1 MGAAPAGPAGA
12 PADGPRHGAH
22 TDRMPEAPR
31 DRLRALPK
39 SIATVCLS
47 GSLPDK
53 LEAAASAGFQ
63 GVEIFEQDLLTHDG
77 PPEGIREMAADLNL
91 AITIF
96 QPFRDFEAMPEPQ
109 RRRNMDRAE
118 RKFDVMQAL
127 GTDLVLVCS
136 NTQPSALDDPERAAA
151 DLREMAERAAA
162 RGLRVGYEALAWGR
176 HVNRWRQAWDIVQR
190 ADHPALGLILDS
202 FHTLSLGDTL
212 DGLSAEVPGER
223 IAFVQLADAPRLTMD
238 VLGWSRHFR
247 NFPGQG
253 ELDVPAFT
261 REVLA
266 AGYRGPLSL
275 EVFNDEFRAAPARR
289 IARDGHRSLIWLD
302 SVIAAPSVPAAPLP
316 PPPALGGVEF
326 LEFAVDE
333 ARGRDLATFVATL
346 GFRLAGRHR
355 SKAVEL
361 WRQGGVN
368 LVLNA
373 EPDSAA
379 AGHFELH
386 GASVCATALRVDNAA
401 RALSRAEALLCS
413 IWRERVGEGE
423 RAIPAVRAPDGTLI
437 YLVEPGARSIWESDF
452 HLLVPEE
459 PAAPGALAQVDHVAH
474 ALTGGQMDG
483 FVLFHRSVFGLE
495 PGAPLDLPD
504 PQGLVRSRAMA
515 DPAGRVRMPLNVSES
530 RQTATGRFV
539 SAMAGA
545 GVHHVAFSTPDVAAF
560 VAGRTAP
567 MLEIP
572 ANYYEDLGA
581 RFGLEDEALAALE
594 RGHLLYDG
602 DGQGGAF
609 LHAFTVSFE
618 DRFFFEVL
626 ERRGGYDGYG
636 AANAGVRMAAQA
648 RARPW
653 MPG

>member
-1 MGAAPAGPAGA
+1 
-12 PADGPRHGAH
+12 
-22 TDRMPEAPR
+22 MPEAP
-31 DRLRALPK
+31 LPK

-53 LEAAASAGFQ
+53 LEAAANAGFQ

-77 PPEGIREMAADLNL
+77 PPEGIRAMAADLGIG
-91 AITIF
+91 ITIF

-118 RKFDVMQAL
+118 RKFDVMQQL

-136 NTQPSALDDPERAAA
+136 NVQPAAIDDPARAVA

-162 RGLRVGYEALAWGR
+162 RGLRVGYEALSWGR
-176 HVNRWRQAWDIVQR
+176 HVNRWRQAWDIVRR

-202 FHTLSLGDTL
+202 FHTLALGDTL
-212 DGLSAEVPGER
+212 DGLAGTVPGEK
-223 IAFVQLADAPRLTMD
+223 IAFVQLADGPRLSMD
-238 VLGWSRHFR
+238 VLSWSRHYR

-253 ELDVPAFT
+253 ELDLAGFT

-302 SVIAAPSVPAAPLP
+302 SVFAGPSVPAAPLP
-316 PPPALGGVEF
+316 PAPVLDGVEF

-333 ARGRDLATFVATL
+333 ARGRDLSNFLATL
-346 GFRLAGRHR
+346 GFRKAGQHR

-386 GASVCATALRVDNAA
+386 GASVCATALRVDDAT
-401 RALSRAEALLCS
+401 RALARAEALLCS
-413 IWRERVGEGE
+413 SWRERLGEGE
-423 RAIPAVRAPDGTLI
+423 RPIPAVRAPDGTLI
-437 YLVEPGARSIWESDF
+437 YLVEPGEHGRSIWESDF
-452 HLLVPEE
+452 HLLPGAAEP
-459 PAAPGALAQVDHVAH
+459 PAALDRVDHVAH

-495 PGAPLDLPD
+495 PNPPMDLPD

-545 GVHHVAFSTPDVAAF
+545 GVHHIAFSTPDIARF
-560 VAGRTAP
+560 VAGRAAP
-567 MLEIP
+567 MLTIP
-572 ANYYEDLGA
+572 DNYYEDLAA
-581 RFGLEDEALAALE
+581 RFGLEDAALAELE
-594 RGHLLYDG
+594 RGHLLYDR
-602 DGQGGAF
+602 DGGGGEF
-609 LHAFTVSFE
+609 LHAFTLSFE
-618 DRFFFEVL
+618 DRFFFEVV
-626 ERRGGYDGYG
+626 ERRGGYAEYG

-653 MPG
+653 SPVR